1 MLLVWYPGTAMA
13 VDNPVVNFSTNGVMR
28 NSRVFELGIVVA
40 LTVAVVVVAALWGT
54 SSTSPELVSVAEVES
69 AAETPSGVPPV
80 VGSDVATSDS
90 SVGLDSATVA
100 VQGSAE
106 DQASSAVSAV
116 IEGPAGGS
124 EIPAQSGIVPGRPDP
139 IGPDLPRSF
148 ERYQVQRGESLFVIA
163 AARGV
168 TMADLL
174 QWNWHLQEDST
185 LIRGEWIW
193 IPQWDVQVVADEPLA
208 VDDGSR
214 GRGGG

>member
-1 MLLVWYPGTAMA
+1 VRYPGTAMA
-13 VDNPVVNFSTNGVMR
+13 VGNPVVNFSTNGVMR

-54 SSTSPELVSVAEVES
+54 SSTSPDPASVAEVDS
-69 AAETPSGVPPV
+69 AAETTSGAPSL
-80 VGSDVATSDS
+80 VGSDVMTSDS
-90 SVGLDSATVA
+90 SVGLDDATVA

-106 DQASSAVSAV
+106 GRASSAVSAV
-116 IEGPAGGS
+116 SEGPAGGS

-139 IGPDLPRSF
+139 IEPDLPRSF

-193 IPQWDVQVVADEPLA
+193 IPQWDAQVVSDETVGPL
-208 VDDGSR
+208 DDGKS

>member
-1 MLLVWYPGTAMA
+1 
-13 VDNPVVNFSTNGVMR
+13 MR
-28 NSRVFELGIVVA
+28 SSRVLELGIVVA

-54 SSTSPELVSVAEVES
+54 ASTPPKLASVADVNS
-69 AAETPSGVPPV
+69 AAETRSGAPAV
-80 VGSDVATSDS
+80 VGSDVVTSDS
-90 SVGLDSATVA
+90 SVGLESATVV

-106 DQASSAVSAV
+106 DSAENRASSAFSAAV
-116 IEGPAGGS
+116 EGPAGGS
-124 EIPAQSGIVPGRPDP
+124 EIAAQSGIVPGRPDP
-139 IGPDLPRSF
+139 IEPDLPRSF

-193 IPQWDVQVVADEPLA
+193 IPEWDAQVVADEPLSVA
-208 VDDGSR
+208 ADEPLGLVDDGTR